1 MSGDITD
8 VALKQVIGEC
18 VQEESGLYMI
28 SIRQKEELEES
39 VFNAIRRLDV
49 LQELLEDDTI
59 TEIMING
66 KDDIFLERN
75 GHITKWDKSFENEE
89 RLEDIAQKIA
99 SLSNKIVNISSPI
112 ADTRLEDGS
121 RVSIVLPP
129 VALNGPIIT
138 IRKFYKD
145 ALTMEKLIETGSLT
159 QEAADFLKMAVKSK
173 YNIFISGGTG
183 SGKTTFLNALSEFID
198 NDERV
203 ITIEDAA
210 ELQINHVKNLVR
222 LEARDANIE
231 GKNEVTIRDLIR
243 ASLRMR
249 PDRIIVGEVRGKE
262 TLDMVQAMSTG
273 HDGSLSTGHGN
284 SPKDMMTRL
293 ETMIL
298 MGIDMPVAAIRQQL
312 TSAID
317 IIIHLGRLRDKT
329 RRVLQIA
336 EVVGVSRGE
345 VKFNK
350 LFEFAE
356 NAESNGLVLG
366 ELKATGNKLVNTQII
381 LWLAKGILIIVAA
394 SWLFYGNI
402 YFSILMSPWL
412 YLYIRENSKNNK
424 RKERQQLALQFKDAM
439 TAVSFALNAGYSV
452 ENSFKEALEEL
463 KMLYGRNAVIVK
475 SFSEIA
481 TRIHNNEN
489 IENVLKDFA
498 RKSDVEE
505 IQYFS
510 EIFGYAKRSGGD
522 MITIIKDTTSLIR
535 EKIEL
540 DSEIKTIISGKKQE
554 QGIMSIM
561 PFAMVGYLR
570 FTSYD
575 FIAML
580 YGNIAGRIFMSVCLI
595 VVIVADYIAKR
606 IVNIEI

>member
-129 VALNGPIIT
+129 VALNGPVIT

-231 GKNEVTIRDLIR
+231 GKNEVTIRNLIR

-262 TLDMVQAMSTG
+262 TLDMVQALSTG

-366 ELKATGNKLVNTQII
+366 ELKATGNKLVNTQ
-381 LWLAKGILIIVAA
+381 KMH
-394 SWLFYGNI
+394 F
-402 YFSILMSPWL
+402 
-412 YLYIRENSKNNK
+412 
-424 RKERQQLALQFKDAM
+424 
-439 TAVSFALNAGYSV
+439 AGY
-452 ENSFKEALEEL
+452 
-463 KMLYGRNAVIVK
+463 G
-475 SFSEIA
+475 
-481 TRIHNNEN
+481 
-489 IENVLKDFA
+489 
-498 RKSDVEE
+498 
-505 IQYFS
+505 
-510 EIFGYAKRSGGD
+510 
-522 MITIIKDTTSLIR
+522 
-535 EKIEL
+535 
-540 DSEIKTIISGKKQE
+540 QE
-554 QGIMSIM
+554 DNTM
-561 PFAMVGYLR
+561 
-570 FTSYD
+570 
-575 FIAML
+575 
-580 YGNIAGRIFMSVCLI
+580 AG
-595 VVIVADYIAKR
+595 
-606 IVNIEI
+606 

>member
-129 VALNGPIIT
+129 VALNGPVIT

-231 GKNEVTIRDLIR
+231 GKNEVTIRNLIR

-293 ETMIL
+293 ETMKL

-356 NAESNGLVLG
+356 NAESNGRVLG
-366 ELKATGNKLVNTQII
+366 ELKATGNKLVNTQ
-381 LWLAKGILIIVAA
+381 KM
-394 SWLFYGNI
+394 
-402 YFSILMSPWL
+402 YF
-412 YLYIRENSKNNK
+412 
-424 RKERQQLALQFKDAM
+424 
-439 TAVSFALNAGYSV
+439 AGY
-452 ENSFKEALEEL
+452 
-463 KMLYGRNAVIVK
+463 G
-475 SFSEIA
+475 
-481 TRIHNNEN
+481 
-489 IENVLKDFA
+489 
-498 RKSDVEE
+498 
-505 IQYFS
+505 
-510 EIFGYAKRSGGD
+510 
-522 MITIIKDTTSLIR
+522 
-535 EKIEL
+535 
-540 DSEIKTIISGKKQE
+540 QE
-554 QGIMSIM
+554 DNTM
-561 PFAMVGYLR
+561 
-570 FTSYD
+570 
-575 FIAML
+575 
-580 YGNIAGRIFMSVCLI
+580 AG
-595 VVIVADYIAKR
+595 
-606 IVNIEI
+606 

>member
-129 VALNGPIIT
+129 VALNGPVIT

-145 ALTMEKLIETGSLT
+145 ALTMEKLIEIGSLT

-231 GKNEVTIRDLIR
+231 GKNEVSIRNLIR

-249 PDRIIVGEVRGKE
+249 PDRIIVGEVRGKK
-262 TLDMVQAMSTG
+262 LLIWFRQC
-273 HDGSLSTGHGN
+273 LQ
-284 SPKDMMTRL
+284 DMMEVYL
-293 ETMIL
+293 Q
-298 MGIDMPVAAIRQQL
+298 DM
-312 TSAID
+312 
-317 IIIHLGRLRDKT
+317 
-329 RRVLQIA
+329 
-336 EVVGVSRGE
+336 
-345 VKFNK
+345 
-350 LFEFAE
+350 
-356 NAESNGLVLG
+356 
-366 ELKATGNKLVNTQII
+366 AT
-381 LWLAKGILIIVAA
+381 A
-394 SWLFYGNI
+394 
-402 YFSILMSPWL
+402 P
-412 YLYIRENSKNNK
+412 
-424 RKERQQLALQFKDAM
+424 
-439 TAVSFALNAGYSV
+439 
-452 ENSFKEALEEL
+452 
-463 KMLYGRNAVIVK
+463 
-475 SFSEIA
+475 
-481 TRIHNNEN
+481 
-489 IENVLKDFA
+489 
-498 RKSDVEE
+498 
-505 IQYFS
+505 
-510 EIFGYAKRSGGD
+510 
-522 MITIIKDTTSLIR
+522 
-535 EKIEL
+535 KI
-540 DSEIKTIISGKKQE
+540 
-554 QGIMSIM
+554 
-561 PFAMVGYLR
+561 
-570 FTSYD
+570 
-575 FIAML
+575 
-580 YGNIAGRIFMSVCLI
+580 
-595 VVIVADYIAKR
+595 
-606 IVNIEI
+606 

>member
-129 VALNGPIIT
+129 VALNGPVIT

-183 SGKTTFLNALSEFID
+183 SGKTTFLNALSEYID

-231 GKNEVTIRDLIR
+231 GKNEVTIRNLIR

-356 NAESNGLVLG
+356 NAESNGRVLG
-366 ELKATGNKLVNTQII
+366 ELKATGNKLVNTQ
-381 LWLAKGILIIVAA
+381 KM
-394 SWLFYGNI
+394 
-402 YFSILMSPWL
+402 YF
-412 YLYIRENSKNNK
+412 
-424 RKERQQLALQFKDAM
+424 
-439 TAVSFALNAGYSV
+439 AGY
-452 ENSFKEALEEL
+452 
-463 KMLYGRNAVIVK
+463 G
-475 SFSEIA
+475 
-481 TRIHNNEN
+481 
-489 IENVLKDFA
+489 
-498 RKSDVEE
+498 
-505 IQYFS
+505 
-510 EIFGYAKRSGGD
+510 
-522 MITIIKDTTSLIR
+522 
-535 EKIEL
+535 
-540 DSEIKTIISGKKQE
+540 QE
-554 QGIMSIM
+554 DNTM
-561 PFAMVGYLR
+561 
-570 FTSYD
+570 
-575 FIAML
+575 
-580 YGNIAGRIFMSVCLI
+580 AG
-595 VVIVADYIAKR
+595 
-606 IVNIEI
+606 

>member
-159 QEAADFLKMAVKSK
+159 QEAADFLNMAVKSK

-284 SPKDMMTRL
+284 SPKDMLTRL

-356 NAESNGLVLG
+356 NAESNGRVLG
-366 ELKATGNKLVNTQII
+366 ELKATGNKLVNTQ
-381 LWLAKGILIIVAA
+381 KM
-394 SWLFYGNI
+394 
-402 YFSILMSPWL
+402 YF
-412 YLYIRENSKNNK
+412 
-424 RKERQQLALQFKDAM
+424 
-439 TAVSFALNAGYSV
+439 AGY
-452 ENSFKEALEEL
+452 
-463 KMLYGRNAVIVK
+463 G
-475 SFSEIA
+475 
-481 TRIHNNEN
+481 
-489 IENVLKDFA
+489 
-498 RKSDVEE
+498 
-505 IQYFS
+505 
-510 EIFGYAKRSGGD
+510 
-522 MITIIKDTTSLIR
+522 
-535 EKIEL
+535 
-540 DSEIKTIISGKKQE
+540 QE
-554 QGIMSIM
+554 DNTM
-561 PFAMVGYLR
+561 
-570 FTSYD
+570 
-575 FIAML
+575 
-580 YGNIAGRIFMSVCLI
+580 AG
-595 VVIVADYIAKR
+595 
-606 IVNIEI
+606 

>member
-1 MSGDITD
+1 MLGDITD

-129 VALNGPIIT
+129 VALNGPVIT

-231 GKNEVTIRDLIR
+231 GKNEVTIRNLIR

-366 ELKATGNKLVNTQII
+366 ELKATGNKLVNTQ
-381 LWLAKGILIIVAA
+381 KM
-394 SWLFYGNI
+394 
-402 YFSILMSPWL
+402 YF
-412 YLYIRENSKNNK
+412 
-424 RKERQQLALQFKDAM
+424 
-439 TAVSFALNAGYSV
+439 AGY
-452 ENSFKEALEEL
+452 
-463 KMLYGRNAVIVK
+463 G
-475 SFSEIA
+475 
-481 TRIHNNEN
+481 
-489 IENVLKDFA
+489 
-498 RKSDVEE
+498 
-505 IQYFS
+505 
-510 EIFGYAKRSGGD
+510 
-522 MITIIKDTTSLIR
+522 
-535 EKIEL
+535 
-540 DSEIKTIISGKKQE
+540 QE
-554 QGIMSIM
+554 DNTM
-561 PFAMVGYLR
+561 
-570 FTSYD
+570 
-575 FIAML
+575 
-580 YGNIAGRIFMSVCLI
+580 AG
-595 VVIVADYIAKR
+595 
-606 IVNIEI
+606 

>member
-129 VALNGPIIT
+129 VALNGPVIT

-145 ALTMEKLIETGSLT
+145 ALTMEKLIETGLLT

-249 PDRIIVGEVRGKE
+249 PDRIIVC
-262 TLDMVQAMSTG
+262 
-273 HDGSLSTGHGN
+273 
-284 SPKDMMTRL
+284 
-293 ETMIL
+293 
-298 MGIDMPVAAIRQQL
+298 
-312 TSAID
+312 TS
-317 IIIHLGRLRDKT
+317 
-329 RRVLQIA
+329 
-336 EVVGVSRGE
+336 S
-345 VKFNK
+345 
-350 LFEFAE
+350 
-356 NAESNGLVLG
+356 NA
-366 ELKATGNKLVNTQII
+366 K
-381 LWLAKGILIIVAA
+381 
-394 SWLFYGNI
+394 
-402 YFSILMSPWL
+402 
-412 YLYIRENSKNNK
+412 
-424 RKERQQLALQFKDAM
+424 
-439 TAVSFALNAGYSV
+439 
-452 ENSFKEALEEL
+452 
-463 KMLYGRNAVIVK
+463 K
-475 SFSEIA
+475 SMFLLHFFFPA
-481 TRIHNNEN
+481 C
-489 IENVLKDFA
+489 L
-498 RKSDVEE
+498 
-505 IQYFS
+505 
-510 EIFGYAKRSGGD
+510 
-522 MITIIKDTTSLIR
+522 
-535 EKIEL
+535 
-540 DSEIKTIISGKKQE
+540 
-554 QGIMSIM
+554 
-561 PFAMVGYLR
+561 
-570 FTSYD
+570 
-575 FIAML
+575 
-580 YGNIAGRIFMSVCLI
+580 VCL
-595 VVIVADYIAKR
+595 V
-606 IVNIEI
+606 

>member
-129 VALNGPIIT
+129 VALNGPVIT
-138 IRKFYKD
+138 IRKFYKV

-231 GKNEVTIRDLIR
+231 GKNEVTIRNLIR

-356 NAESNGLVLG
+356 NAESNGRVLG
-366 ELKATGNKLVNTQII
+366 ELKATGNKLVNTQ
-381 LWLAKGILIIVAA
+381 KM
-394 SWLFYGNI
+394 
-402 YFSILMSPWL
+402 YF
-412 YLYIRENSKNNK
+412 
-424 RKERQQLALQFKDAM
+424 
-439 TAVSFALNAGYSV
+439 AGY
-452 ENSFKEALEEL
+452 
-463 KMLYGRNAVIVK
+463 G
-475 SFSEIA
+475 
-481 TRIHNNEN
+481 
-489 IENVLKDFA
+489 
-498 RKSDVEE
+498 
-505 IQYFS
+505 
-510 EIFGYAKRSGGD
+510 
-522 MITIIKDTTSLIR
+522 
-535 EKIEL
+535 
-540 DSEIKTIISGKKQE
+540 QE
-554 QGIMSIM
+554 DNTM
-561 PFAMVGYLR
+561 
-570 FTSYD
+570 
-575 FIAML
+575 
-580 YGNIAGRIFMSVCLI
+580 AG
-595 VVIVADYIAKR
+595 
-606 IVNIEI
+606 

>member
-49 LQELLEDDTI
+49 LQKLLEDDTI

-112 ADTRLEDGS
+112 VDTRLEDGS

-129 VALNGPIIT
+129 VALNGPVIT

-336 EVVGVSRGE
+336 EVVGVTRGE

-356 NAESNGLVLG
+356 NAESNGRVLG
-366 ELKATGNKLVNTQII
+366 ELKATGNKLVNTQ
-381 LWLAKGILIIVAA
+381 KM
-394 SWLFYGNI
+394 
-402 YFSILMSPWL
+402 YF
-412 YLYIRENSKNNK
+412 
-424 RKERQQLALQFKDAM
+424 
-439 TAVSFALNAGYSV
+439 AGY
-452 ENSFKEALEEL
+452 
-463 KMLYGRNAVIVK
+463 G
-475 SFSEIA
+475 
-481 TRIHNNEN
+481 
-489 IENVLKDFA
+489 
-498 RKSDVEE
+498 
-505 IQYFS
+505 
-510 EIFGYAKRSGGD
+510 
-522 MITIIKDTTSLIR
+522 
-535 EKIEL
+535 
-540 DSEIKTIISGKKQE
+540 QE
-554 QGIMSIM
+554 DNTM
-561 PFAMVGYLR
+561 
-570 FTSYD
+570 
-575 FIAML
+575 
-580 YGNIAGRIFMSVCLI
+580 AG
-595 VVIVADYIAKR
+595 
-606 IVNIEI
+606 

>member
-129 VALNGPIIT
+129 VALNGPVIT

-159 QEAADFLKMAVKSK
+159 QEAADFLKVAVKSK

-231 GKNEVTIRDLIR
+231 GKNEVTIRNLIR

-366 ELKATGNKLVNTQII
+366 ELKATCNKLVNTQ
-381 LWLAKGILIIVAA
+381 KM
-394 SWLFYGNI
+394 
-402 YFSILMSPWL
+402 YF
-412 YLYIRENSKNNK
+412 
-424 RKERQQLALQFKDAM
+424 
-439 TAVSFALNAGYSV
+439 AGY
-452 ENSFKEALEEL
+452 
-463 KMLYGRNAVIVK
+463 G
-475 SFSEIA
+475 
-481 TRIHNNEN
+481 
-489 IENVLKDFA
+489 
-498 RKSDVEE
+498 
-505 IQYFS
+505 
-510 EIFGYAKRSGGD
+510 
-522 MITIIKDTTSLIR
+522 
-535 EKIEL
+535 
-540 DSEIKTIISGKKQE
+540 QE
-554 QGIMSIM
+554 DNTM
-561 PFAMVGYLR
+561 
-570 FTSYD
+570 
-575 FIAML
+575 
-580 YGNIAGRIFMSVCLI
+580 AG
-595 VVIVADYIAKR
+595 
-606 IVNIEI
+606 

>member
-129 VALNGPIIT
+129 VALNGPVIT

-298 MGIDMPVAAIRQQL
+298 MGIDMPVTAIRQQL

-356 NAESNGLVLG
+356 NAESNGRVLG
-366 ELKATGNKLVNTQII
+366 ELKATGNKLVNTQ
-381 LWLAKGILIIVAA
+381 KM
-394 SWLFYGNI
+394 
-402 YFSILMSPWL
+402 YF
-412 YLYIRENSKNNK
+412 
-424 RKERQQLALQFKDAM
+424 
-439 TAVSFALNAGYSV
+439 AGY
-452 ENSFKEALEEL
+452 
-463 KMLYGRNAVIVK
+463 G
-475 SFSEIA
+475 
-481 TRIHNNEN
+481 
-489 IENVLKDFA
+489 
-498 RKSDVEE
+498 
-505 IQYFS
+505 
-510 EIFGYAKRSGGD
+510 
-522 MITIIKDTTSLIR
+522 
-535 EKIEL
+535 
-540 DSEIKTIISGKKQE
+540 QE
-554 QGIMSIM
+554 DNTM
-561 PFAMVGYLR
+561 
-570 FTSYD
+570 
-575 FIAML
+575 
-580 YGNIAGRIFMSVCLI
+580 AG
-595 VVIVADYIAKR
+595 
-606 IVNIEI
+606 

>member
-112 ADTRLEDGS
+112 ADTRLEDGF

-284 SPKDMMTRL
+284 GPKDMMTRL

-366 ELKATGNKLVNTQII
+366 ELKATGNKLVNTQ
-381 LWLAKGILIIVAA
+381 KMH
-394 SWLFYGNI
+394 F
-402 YFSILMSPWL
+402 
-412 YLYIRENSKNNK
+412 
-424 RKERQQLALQFKDAM
+424 
-439 TAVSFALNAGYSV
+439 AGY
-452 ENSFKEALEEL
+452 
-463 KMLYGRNAVIVK
+463 G
-475 SFSEIA
+475 
-481 TRIHNNEN
+481 
-489 IENVLKDFA
+489 
-498 RKSDVEE
+498 
-505 IQYFS
+505 
-510 EIFGYAKRSGGD
+510 
-522 MITIIKDTTSLIR
+522 
-535 EKIEL
+535 
-540 DSEIKTIISGKKQE
+540 QE
-554 QGIMSIM
+554 DNTM
-561 PFAMVGYLR
+561 
-570 FTSYD
+570 
-575 FIAML
+575 
-580 YGNIAGRIFMSVCLI
+580 AG
-595 VVIVADYIAKR
+595 
-606 IVNIEI
+606 

>member
-121 RVSIVLPP
+121 RVSIVMPP
-129 VALNGPIIT
+129 VALNGPVIT

-231 GKNEVTIRDLIR
+231 GKNEVTIRNLIR

-356 NAESNGLVLG
+356 NAESNGRVLG
-366 ELKATGNKLVNTQII
+366 ELKATGNKLVNTQ
-381 LWLAKGILIIVAA
+381 KM
-394 SWLFYGNI
+394 
-402 YFSILMSPWL
+402 YF
-412 YLYIRENSKNNK
+412 
-424 RKERQQLALQFKDAM
+424 
-439 TAVSFALNAGYSV
+439 AGY
-452 ENSFKEALEEL
+452 
-463 KMLYGRNAVIVK
+463 G
-475 SFSEIA
+475 
-481 TRIHNNEN
+481 
-489 IENVLKDFA
+489 
-498 RKSDVEE
+498 
-505 IQYFS
+505 
-510 EIFGYAKRSGGD
+510 
-522 MITIIKDTTSLIR
+522 
-535 EKIEL
+535 
-540 DSEIKTIISGKKQE
+540 QE
-554 QGIMSIM
+554 DNTM
-561 PFAMVGYLR
+561 
-570 FTSYD
+570 
-575 FIAML
+575 
-580 YGNIAGRIFMSVCLI
+580 AG
-595 VVIVADYIAKR
+595 
-606 IVNIEI
+606 

>member
-112 ADTRLEDGS
+112 ADSS

-356 NAESNGLVLG
+356 NAESNGRVLG
-366 ELKATGNKLVNTQII
+366 ELKATGNKLVNTQ
-381 LWLAKGILIIVAA
+381 KM
-394 SWLFYGNI
+394 
-402 YFSILMSPWL
+402 YF
-412 YLYIRENSKNNK
+412 
-424 RKERQQLALQFKDAM
+424 
-439 TAVSFALNAGYSV
+439 AGY
-452 ENSFKEALEEL
+452 
-463 KMLYGRNAVIVK
+463 G
-475 SFSEIA
+475 
-481 TRIHNNEN
+481 
-489 IENVLKDFA
+489 
-498 RKSDVEE
+498 
-505 IQYFS
+505 
-510 EIFGYAKRSGGD
+510 
-522 MITIIKDTTSLIR
+522 
-535 EKIEL
+535 
-540 DSEIKTIISGKKQE
+540 QE
-554 QGIMSIM
+554 DNTM
-561 PFAMVGYLR
+561 
-570 FTSYD
+570 
-575 FIAML
+575 
-580 YGNIAGRIFMSVCLI
+580 AG
-595 VVIVADYIAKR
+595 
-606 IVNIEI
+606 

>member
-129 VALNGPIIT
+129 VALNGPVIT

-183 SGKTTFLNALSEFID
+183 SGKTTFLNALSEYID

-356 NAESNGLVLG
+356 NAESNGRVLG
-366 ELKATGNKLVNTQII
+366 ELKATGNKLVNTQ
-381 LWLAKGILIIVAA
+381 KM
-394 SWLFYGNI
+394 
-402 YFSILMSPWL
+402 YF
-412 YLYIRENSKNNK
+412 
-424 RKERQQLALQFKDAM
+424 
-439 TAVSFALNAGYSV
+439 AGY
-452 ENSFKEALEEL
+452 
-463 KMLYGRNAVIVK
+463 G
-475 SFSEIA
+475 
-481 TRIHNNEN
+481 
-489 IENVLKDFA
+489 
-498 RKSDVEE
+498 
-505 IQYFS
+505 
-510 EIFGYAKRSGGD
+510 
-522 MITIIKDTTSLIR
+522 
-535 EKIEL
+535 
-540 DSEIKTIISGKKQE
+540 QE
-554 QGIMSIM
+554 DNTM
-561 PFAMVGYLR
+561 
-570 FTSYD
+570 
-575 FIAML
+575 
-580 YGNIAGRIFMSVCLI
+580 AG
-595 VVIVADYIAKR
+595 
-606 IVNIEI
+606 

>member
-129 VALNGPIIT
+129 VALNGPVIT

-198 NDERV
+198 NDETV

-284 SPKDMMTRL
+284 GPKDMMTRL

-366 ELKATGNKLVNTQII
+366 ELKATGNKLVNTQ
-381 LWLAKGILIIVAA
+381 KMH
-394 SWLFYGNI
+394 F
-402 YFSILMSPWL
+402 
-412 YLYIRENSKNNK
+412 
-424 RKERQQLALQFKDAM
+424 
-439 TAVSFALNAGYSV
+439 AGY
-452 ENSFKEALEEL
+452 
-463 KMLYGRNAVIVK
+463 G
-475 SFSEIA
+475 
-481 TRIHNNEN
+481 
-489 IENVLKDFA
+489 
-498 RKSDVEE
+498 
-505 IQYFS
+505 
-510 EIFGYAKRSGGD
+510 
-522 MITIIKDTTSLIR
+522 
-535 EKIEL
+535 
-540 DSEIKTIISGKKQE
+540 QE
-554 QGIMSIM
+554 DNTM
-561 PFAMVGYLR
+561 
-570 FTSYD
+570 
-575 FIAML
+575 
-580 YGNIAGRIFMSVCLI
+580 AG
-595 VVIVADYIAKR
+595 
-606 IVNIEI
+606 

>member
-99 SLSNKIVNISSPI
+99 ALSNKIVNISSPI

-298 MGIDMPVAAIRQQL
+298 MGIDMPVAAIRHQL

-356 NAESNGLVLG
+356 NAESNGRVLG
-366 ELKATGNKLVNTQII
+366 ELKATGNKLVNTQ
-381 LWLAKGILIIVAA
+381 KM
-394 SWLFYGNI
+394 
-402 YFSILMSPWL
+402 YF
-412 YLYIRENSKNNK
+412 
-424 RKERQQLALQFKDAM
+424 
-439 TAVSFALNAGYSV
+439 AGY
-452 ENSFKEALEEL
+452 
-463 KMLYGRNAVIVK
+463 G
-475 SFSEIA
+475 
-481 TRIHNNEN
+481 
-489 IENVLKDFA
+489 
-498 RKSDVEE
+498 
-505 IQYFS
+505 
-510 EIFGYAKRSGGD
+510 
-522 MITIIKDTTSLIR
+522 
-535 EKIEL
+535 
-540 DSEIKTIISGKKQE
+540 QE
-554 QGIMSIM
+554 DNTM
-561 PFAMVGYLR
+561 
-570 FTSYD
+570 
-575 FIAML
+575 
-580 YGNIAGRIFMSVCLI
+580 AG
-595 VVIVADYIAKR
+595 
-606 IVNIEI
+606 

>member
-28 SIRQKEELEES
+28 SIRQKEELGES

-366 ELKATGNKLVNTQII
+366 ELKATGNKLVNTQ
-381 LWLAKGILIIVAA
+381 KM
-394 SWLFYGNI
+394 
-402 YFSILMSPWL
+402 YF
-412 YLYIRENSKNNK
+412 
-424 RKERQQLALQFKDAM
+424 
-439 TAVSFALNAGYSV
+439 AGY
-452 ENSFKEALEEL
+452 
-463 KMLYGRNAVIVK
+463 G
-475 SFSEIA
+475 
-481 TRIHNNEN
+481 
-489 IENVLKDFA
+489 
-498 RKSDVEE
+498 
-505 IQYFS
+505 
-510 EIFGYAKRSGGD
+510 
-522 MITIIKDTTSLIR
+522 
-535 EKIEL
+535 
-540 DSEIKTIISGKKQE
+540 QE
-554 QGIMSIM
+554 DNTM
-561 PFAMVGYLR
+561 
-570 FTSYD
+570 
-575 FIAML
+575 
-580 YGNIAGRIFMSVCLI
+580 AG
-595 VVIVADYIAKR
+595 
-606 IVNIEI
+606 

>member
-129 VALNGPIIT
+129 VALNGPVIT

-366 ELKATGNKLVNTQII
+366 ELKATGNKLVNTQ
-381 LWLAKGILIIVAA
+381 KM
-394 SWLFYGNI
+394 
-402 YFSILMSPWL
+402 YF
-412 YLYIRENSKNNK
+412 
-424 RKERQQLALQFKDAM
+424 
-439 TAVSFALNAGYSV
+439 AGY
-452 ENSFKEALEEL
+452 
-463 KMLYGRNAVIVK
+463 GREDN
-475 SFSEIA
+475 
-481 TRIHNNEN
+481 T
-489 IENVLKDFA
+489 
-498 RKSDVEE
+498 
-505 IQYFS
+505 
-510 EIFGYAKRSGGD
+510 
-522 MITIIKDTTSLIR
+522 M
-535 EKIEL
+535 
-540 DSEIKTIISGKKQE
+540 
-554 QGIMSIM
+554 
-561 PFAMVGYLR
+561 
-570 FTSYD
+570 
-575 FIAML
+575 
-580 YGNIAGRIFMSVCLI
+580 AG
-595 VVIVADYIAKR
+595 
-606 IVNIEI
+606 

>member
-129 VALNGPIIT
+129 VALNGPVIT

-231 GKNEVTIRDLIR
+231 GKNEVTIRNLIR

-298 MGIDMPVAAIRQQL
+298 MGIYMPVAAIRQQL

-356 NAESNGLVLG
+356 NAESNGRVLG
-366 ELKATGNKLVNTQII
+366 ELKATGNKLVNTQ
-381 LWLAKGILIIVAA
+381 KM
-394 SWLFYGNI
+394 
-402 YFSILMSPWL
+402 YF
-412 YLYIRENSKNNK
+412 
-424 RKERQQLALQFKDAM
+424 
-439 TAVSFALNAGYSV
+439 AGY
-452 ENSFKEALEEL
+452 
-463 KMLYGRNAVIVK
+463 G
-475 SFSEIA
+475 
-481 TRIHNNEN
+481 
-489 IENVLKDFA
+489 
-498 RKSDVEE
+498 
-505 IQYFS
+505 
-510 EIFGYAKRSGGD
+510 
-522 MITIIKDTTSLIR
+522 
-535 EKIEL
+535 
-540 DSEIKTIISGKKQE
+540 QE
-554 QGIMSIM
+554 DNTM
-561 PFAMVGYLR
+561 
-570 FTSYD
+570 
-575 FIAML
+575 
-580 YGNIAGRIFMSVCLI
+580 AG
-595 VVIVADYIAKR
+595 
-606 IVNIEI
+606 

>member
-145 ALTMEKLIETGSLT
+145 ALTMEKLIETDSLT

-366 ELKATGNKLVNTQII
+366 ELKATGNKLVNTQ
-381 LWLAKGILIIVAA
+381 KM
-394 SWLFYGNI
+394 
-402 YFSILMSPWL
+402 YF
-412 YLYIRENSKNNK
+412 
-424 RKERQQLALQFKDAM
+424 
-439 TAVSFALNAGYSV
+439 AGY
-452 ENSFKEALEEL
+452 
-463 KMLYGRNAVIVK
+463 G
-475 SFSEIA
+475 
-481 TRIHNNEN
+481 
-489 IENVLKDFA
+489 
-498 RKSDVEE
+498 
-505 IQYFS
+505 
-510 EIFGYAKRSGGD
+510 
-522 MITIIKDTTSLIR
+522 
-535 EKIEL
+535 
-540 DSEIKTIISGKKQE
+540 QE
-554 QGIMSIM
+554 DNTM
-561 PFAMVGYLR
+561 
-570 FTSYD
+570 
-575 FIAML
+575 
-580 YGNIAGRIFMSVCLI
+580 AG
-595 VVIVADYIAKR
+595 
-606 IVNIEI
+606 

>member
-129 VALNGPIIT
+129 VALNGPVIT

-145 ALTMEKLIETGSLT
+145 ALTMEKLIESGSLT

-231 GKNEVTIRDLIR
+231 GKNEVTIRNLIR

-356 NAESNGLVLG
+356 NAESNGRVLG
-366 ELKATGNKLVNTQII
+366 ELKATGNKLVNTQ
-381 LWLAKGILIIVAA
+381 KM
-394 SWLFYGNI
+394 
-402 YFSILMSPWL
+402 YF
-412 YLYIRENSKNNK
+412 
-424 RKERQQLALQFKDAM
+424 
-439 TAVSFALNAGYSV
+439 AGY
-452 ENSFKEALEEL
+452 
-463 KMLYGRNAVIVK
+463 G
-475 SFSEIA
+475 
-481 TRIHNNEN
+481 
-489 IENVLKDFA
+489 
-498 RKSDVEE
+498 
-505 IQYFS
+505 
-510 EIFGYAKRSGGD
+510 
-522 MITIIKDTTSLIR
+522 
-535 EKIEL
+535 
-540 DSEIKTIISGKKQE
+540 QE
-554 QGIMSIM
+554 DNTM
-561 PFAMVGYLR
+561 
-570 FTSYD
+570 
-575 FIAML
+575 
-580 YGNIAGRIFMSVCLI
+580 AG
-595 VVIVADYIAKR
+595 
-606 IVNIEI
+606 

>member
-28 SIRQKEELEES
+28 SIRQKEELEEF

-129 VALNGPIIT
+129 VALNGPVIT

-231 GKNEVTIRDLIR
+231 GKNEVTIRNLIR

-356 NAESNGLVLG
+356 NAESNGRVLG
-366 ELKATGNKLVNTQII
+366 ELKATGNKLVNTQ
-381 LWLAKGILIIVAA
+381 KM
-394 SWLFYGNI
+394 
-402 YFSILMSPWL
+402 YF
-412 YLYIRENSKNNK
+412 
-424 RKERQQLALQFKDAM
+424 
-439 TAVSFALNAGYSV
+439 AGY
-452 ENSFKEALEEL
+452 
-463 KMLYGRNAVIVK
+463 G
-475 SFSEIA
+475 
-481 TRIHNNEN
+481 
-489 IENVLKDFA
+489 
-498 RKSDVEE
+498 
-505 IQYFS
+505 
-510 EIFGYAKRSGGD
+510 
-522 MITIIKDTTSLIR
+522 
-535 EKIEL
+535 
-540 DSEIKTIISGKKQE
+540 QE
-554 QGIMSIM
+554 DNTM
-561 PFAMVGYLR
+561 
-570 FTSYD
+570 
-575 FIAML
+575 
-580 YGNIAGRIFMSVCLI
+580 AG
-595 VVIVADYIAKR
+595 
-606 IVNIEI
+606 

>member
-273 HDGSLSTGHGN
+273 HGN

-356 NAESNGLVLG
+356 NAESNGRVLG
-366 ELKATGNKLVNTQII
+366 ELKATGNKLVNTQ
-381 LWLAKGILIIVAA
+381 KM
-394 SWLFYGNI
+394 
-402 YFSILMSPWL
+402 YF
-412 YLYIRENSKNNK
+412 
-424 RKERQQLALQFKDAM
+424 
-439 TAVSFALNAGYSV
+439 AGY
-452 ENSFKEALEEL
+452 
-463 KMLYGRNAVIVK
+463 G
-475 SFSEIA
+475 
-481 TRIHNNEN
+481 
-489 IENVLKDFA
+489 
-498 RKSDVEE
+498 
-505 IQYFS
+505 
-510 EIFGYAKRSGGD
+510 
-522 MITIIKDTTSLIR
+522 
-535 EKIEL
+535 
-540 DSEIKTIISGKKQE
+540 QE
-554 QGIMSIM
+554 DNTM
-561 PFAMVGYLR
+561 
-570 FTSYD
+570 
-575 FIAML
+575 
-580 YGNIAGRIFMSVCLI
+580 AG
-595 VVIVADYIAKR
+595 
-606 IVNIEI
+606 

>member
-129 VALNGPIIT
+129 VALNGAVIT

-231 GKNEVTIRDLIR
+231 GKNEVTIRNLIR

-356 NAESNGLVLG
+356 NAESNGRVLG
-366 ELKATGNKLVNTQII
+366 ELKATGNKLVNTQ
-381 LWLAKGILIIVAA
+381 KM
-394 SWLFYGNI
+394 
-402 YFSILMSPWL
+402 YF
-412 YLYIRENSKNNK
+412 
-424 RKERQQLALQFKDAM
+424 
-439 TAVSFALNAGYSV
+439 AGY
-452 ENSFKEALEEL
+452 
-463 KMLYGRNAVIVK
+463 G
-475 SFSEIA
+475 
-481 TRIHNNEN
+481 
-489 IENVLKDFA
+489 
-498 RKSDVEE
+498 
-505 IQYFS
+505 
-510 EIFGYAKRSGGD
+510 
-522 MITIIKDTTSLIR
+522 
-535 EKIEL
+535 
-540 DSEIKTIISGKKQE
+540 QE
-554 QGIMSIM
+554 DNTM
-561 PFAMVGYLR
+561 
-570 FTSYD
+570 
-575 FIAML
+575 
-580 YGNIAGRIFMSVCLI
+580 AG
-595 VVIVADYIAKR
+595 
-606 IVNIEI
+606 

>member
-129 VALNGPIIT
+129 VALNGPVIT

-231 GKNEVTIRDLIR
+231 GKNEVTIRNLIR

-262 TLDMVQAMSTG
+262 TIDMVQAMSTG

-356 NAESNGLVLG
+356 NAESNGRVLG
-366 ELKATGNKLVNTQII
+366 ELKATGNKLVNTQ
-381 LWLAKGILIIVAA
+381 KM
-394 SWLFYGNI
+394 
-402 YFSILMSPWL
+402 YF
-412 YLYIRENSKNNK
+412 
-424 RKERQQLALQFKDAM
+424 
-439 TAVSFALNAGYSV
+439 AGY
-452 ENSFKEALEEL
+452 
-463 KMLYGRNAVIVK
+463 G
-475 SFSEIA
+475 
-481 TRIHNNEN
+481 
-489 IENVLKDFA
+489 
-498 RKSDVEE
+498 
-505 IQYFS
+505 
-510 EIFGYAKRSGGD
+510 
-522 MITIIKDTTSLIR
+522 
-535 EKIEL
+535 
-540 DSEIKTIISGKKQE
+540 QE
-554 QGIMSIM
+554 DNTM
-561 PFAMVGYLR
+561 
-570 FTSYD
+570 
-575 FIAML
+575 
-580 YGNIAGRIFMSVCLI
+580 AG
-595 VVIVADYIAKR
+595 
-606 IVNIEI
+606 

>member
-129 VALNGPIIT
+129 VALNGPVIT

-173 YNIFISGGTG
+173 NNIFISGGTG

-231 GKNEVTIRDLIR
+231 GKNEVTIRNLIR

-366 ELKATGNKLVNTQII
+366 ELKATGNKLVNTQ
-381 LWLAKGILIIVAA
+381 KM
-394 SWLFYGNI
+394 
-402 YFSILMSPWL
+402 YF
-412 YLYIRENSKNNK
+412 
-424 RKERQQLALQFKDAM
+424 
-439 TAVSFALNAGYSV
+439 AGY
-452 ENSFKEALEEL
+452 
-463 KMLYGRNAVIVK
+463 G
-475 SFSEIA
+475 
-481 TRIHNNEN
+481 
-489 IENVLKDFA
+489 
-498 RKSDVEE
+498 
-505 IQYFS
+505 
-510 EIFGYAKRSGGD
+510 
-522 MITIIKDTTSLIR
+522 
-535 EKIEL
+535 
-540 DSEIKTIISGKKQE
+540 QE
-554 QGIMSIM
+554 DNTM
-561 PFAMVGYLR
+561 
-570 FTSYD
+570 
-575 FIAML
+575 
-580 YGNIAGRIFMSVCLI
+580 AG
-595 VVIVADYIAKR
+595 
-606 IVNIEI
+606 

>member
-75 GHITKWDKSFENEE
+75 GHITKWNKSFENEE

-129 VALNGPIIT
+129 VALNGPVIT

-366 ELKATGNKLVNTQII
+366 ELKATGNKLVNTQ
-381 LWLAKGILIIVAA
+381 KM
-394 SWLFYGNI
+394 
-402 YFSILMSPWL
+402 YF
-412 YLYIRENSKNNK
+412 
-424 RKERQQLALQFKDAM
+424 
-439 TAVSFALNAGYSV
+439 AGY
-452 ENSFKEALEEL
+452 
-463 KMLYGRNAVIVK
+463 G
-475 SFSEIA
+475 
-481 TRIHNNEN
+481 
-489 IENVLKDFA
+489 
-498 RKSDVEE
+498 
-505 IQYFS
+505 
-510 EIFGYAKRSGGD
+510 
-522 MITIIKDTTSLIR
+522 
-535 EKIEL
+535 
-540 DSEIKTIISGKKQE
+540 QE
-554 QGIMSIM
+554 DNTM
-561 PFAMVGYLR
+561 
-570 FTSYD
+570 
-575 FIAML
+575 
-580 YGNIAGRIFMSVCLI
+580 AG
-595 VVIVADYIAKR
+595 
-606 IVNIEI
+606 

>member
-129 VALNGPIIT
+129 VALNGPVIT

-183 SGKTTFLNALSEFID
+183 SGKTTFLNALSEYID

-262 TLDMVQAMSTG
+262 TLDMVQAM
-273 HDGSLSTGHGN
+273 STGHGN

-356 NAESNGLVLG
+356 NAESNGRVLG
-366 ELKATGNKLVNTQII
+366 ELKATGNKLVNTQ
-381 LWLAKGILIIVAA
+381 KM
-394 SWLFYGNI
+394 
-402 YFSILMSPWL
+402 YF
-412 YLYIRENSKNNK
+412 
-424 RKERQQLALQFKDAM
+424 
-439 TAVSFALNAGYSV
+439 AGY
-452 ENSFKEALEEL
+452 
-463 KMLYGRNAVIVK
+463 G
-475 SFSEIA
+475 
-481 TRIHNNEN
+481 
-489 IENVLKDFA
+489 
-498 RKSDVEE
+498 
-505 IQYFS
+505 
-510 EIFGYAKRSGGD
+510 
-522 MITIIKDTTSLIR
+522 
-535 EKIEL
+535 
-540 DSEIKTIISGKKQE
+540 QE
-554 QGIMSIM
+554 DNTM
-561 PFAMVGYLR
+561 
-570 FTSYD
+570 
-575 FIAML
+575 
-580 YGNIAGRIFMSVCLI
+580 AG
-595 VVIVADYIAKR
+595 
-606 IVNIEI
+606 

>member
-183 SGKTTFLNALSEFID
+183 SGKTSLVNLIPRFYEFID

-262 TLDMVQAMSTG
+262 TLDMVQA
-273 HDGSLSTGHGN
+273 
-284 SPKDMMTRL
+284 
-293 ETMIL
+293 
-298 MGIDMPVAAIRQQL
+298 
-312 TSAID
+312 
-317 IIIHLGRLRDKT
+317 IIC
-329 RRVLQIA
+329 
-336 EVVGVSRGE
+336 
-345 VKFNK
+345 
-350 LFEFAE
+350 
-356 NAESNGLVLG
+356 
-366 ELKATGNKLVNTQII
+366 
-381 LWLAKGILIIVAA
+381 
-394 SWLFYGNI
+394 
-402 YFSILMSPWL
+402 
-412 YLYIRENSKNNK
+412 
-424 RKERQQLALQFKDAM
+424 
-439 TAVSFALNAGYSV
+439 
-452 ENSFKEALEEL
+452 
-463 KMLYGRNAVIVK
+463 
-475 SFSEIA
+475 
-481 TRIHNNEN
+481 
-489 IENVLKDFA
+489 
-498 RKSDVEE
+498 
-505 IQYFS
+505 
-510 EIFGYAKRSGGD
+510 
-522 MITIIKDTTSLIR
+522 TI
-535 EKIEL
+535 
-540 DSEIKTIISGKKQE
+540 
-554 QGIMSIM
+554 
-561 PFAMVGYLR
+561 
-570 FTSYD
+570 
-575 FIAML
+575 
-580 YGNIAGRIFMSVCLI
+580 
-595 VVIVADYIAKR
+595 
-606 IVNIEI
+606 

>member
-129 VALNGPIIT
+129 VALNGPVIT

-231 GKNEVTIRDLIR
+231 GKNEVTIRNLIR

-356 NAESNGLVLG
+356 NTESNGRVLG
-366 ELKATGNKLVNTQII
+366 ELKATGNKLVNTQ
-381 LWLAKGILIIVAA
+381 KM
-394 SWLFYGNI
+394 
-402 YFSILMSPWL
+402 YF
-412 YLYIRENSKNNK
+412 
-424 RKERQQLALQFKDAM
+424 
-439 TAVSFALNAGYSV
+439 AGY
-452 ENSFKEALEEL
+452 
-463 KMLYGRNAVIVK
+463 G
-475 SFSEIA
+475 
-481 TRIHNNEN
+481 
-489 IENVLKDFA
+489 
-498 RKSDVEE
+498 
-505 IQYFS
+505 
-510 EIFGYAKRSGGD
+510 
-522 MITIIKDTTSLIR
+522 
-535 EKIEL
+535 
-540 DSEIKTIISGKKQE
+540 QE
-554 QGIMSIM
+554 DNTM
-561 PFAMVGYLR
+561 
-570 FTSYD
+570 
-575 FIAML
+575 
-580 YGNIAGRIFMSVCLI
+580 AG
-595 VVIVADYIAKR
+595 
-606 IVNIEI
+606 

>member
-129 VALNGPIIT
+129 VALNGPVIT

-145 ALTMEKLIETGSLT
+145 ALTMEKLIETDSLT

-366 ELKATGNKLVNTQII
+366 ELKATGNKLVNTQ
-381 LWLAKGILIIVAA
+381 KM
-394 SWLFYGNI
+394 
-402 YFSILMSPWL
+402 YF
-412 YLYIRENSKNNK
+412 
-424 RKERQQLALQFKDAM
+424 
-439 TAVSFALNAGYSV
+439 AGY
-452 ENSFKEALEEL
+452 
-463 KMLYGRNAVIVK
+463 G
-475 SFSEIA
+475 
-481 TRIHNNEN
+481 
-489 IENVLKDFA
+489 
-498 RKSDVEE
+498 
-505 IQYFS
+505 
-510 EIFGYAKRSGGD
+510 
-522 MITIIKDTTSLIR
+522 
-535 EKIEL
+535 
-540 DSEIKTIISGKKQE
+540 QE
-554 QGIMSIM
+554 DNTM
-561 PFAMVGYLR
+561 
-570 FTSYD
+570 
-575 FIAML
+575 
-580 YGNIAGRIFMSVCLI
+580 AG
-595 VVIVADYIAKR
+595 
-606 IVNIEI
+606 

>member
-129 VALNGPIIT
+129 VALNGPVIT

-203 ITIEDAA
+203 ITIEDSA

-356 NAESNGLVLG
+356 NAESNGRVLG
-366 ELKATGNKLVNTQII
+366 ELKATGNKLVNTQ
-381 LWLAKGILIIVAA
+381 KM
-394 SWLFYGNI
+394 
-402 YFSILMSPWL
+402 YF
-412 YLYIRENSKNNK
+412 
-424 RKERQQLALQFKDAM
+424 
-439 TAVSFALNAGYSV
+439 AGY
-452 ENSFKEALEEL
+452 
-463 KMLYGRNAVIVK
+463 G
-475 SFSEIA
+475 
-481 TRIHNNEN
+481 
-489 IENVLKDFA
+489 
-498 RKSDVEE
+498 
-505 IQYFS
+505 
-510 EIFGYAKRSGGD
+510 
-522 MITIIKDTTSLIR
+522 
-535 EKIEL
+535 
-540 DSEIKTIISGKKQE
+540 QE
-554 QGIMSIM
+554 DNTM
-561 PFAMVGYLR
+561 
-570 FTSYD
+570 
-575 FIAML
+575 
-580 YGNIAGRIFMSVCLI
+580 AG
-595 VVIVADYIAKR
+595 
-606 IVNIEI
+606 

>member
-129 VALNGPIIT
+129 VALNGPVIT

-145 ALTMEKLIETGSLT
+145 ALTMEKLTETGSLT

-284 SPKDMMTRL
+284 GPKDMMTRL

-366 ELKATGNKLVNTQII
+366 ELKATGNKLVNTQ
-381 LWLAKGILIIVAA
+381 KMH
-394 SWLFYGNI
+394 F
-402 YFSILMSPWL
+402 
-412 YLYIRENSKNNK
+412 
-424 RKERQQLALQFKDAM
+424 
-439 TAVSFALNAGYSV
+439 AGY
-452 ENSFKEALEEL
+452 
-463 KMLYGRNAVIVK
+463 G
-475 SFSEIA
+475 
-481 TRIHNNEN
+481 
-489 IENVLKDFA
+489 
-498 RKSDVEE
+498 
-505 IQYFS
+505 
-510 EIFGYAKRSGGD
+510 
-522 MITIIKDTTSLIR
+522 
-535 EKIEL
+535 
-540 DSEIKTIISGKKQE
+540 QE
-554 QGIMSIM
+554 DNTM
-561 PFAMVGYLR
+561 
-570 FTSYD
+570 
-575 FIAML
+575 
-580 YGNIAGRIFMSVCLI
+580 AG
-595 VVIVADYIAKR
+595 
-606 IVNIEI
+606 

>member
-129 VALNGPIIT
+129 VALKGPVIT

-145 ALTMEKLIETGSLT
+145 ALTMEKLIQTGSLT

-366 ELKATGNKLVNTQII
+366 ELKATGNKLVNTQ
-381 LWLAKGILIIVAA
+381 KM
-394 SWLFYGNI
+394 
-402 YFSILMSPWL
+402 YF
-412 YLYIRENSKNNK
+412 
-424 RKERQQLALQFKDAM
+424 
-439 TAVSFALNAGYSV
+439 AGY
-452 ENSFKEALEEL
+452 
-463 KMLYGRNAVIVK
+463 G
-475 SFSEIA
+475 
-481 TRIHNNEN
+481 
-489 IENVLKDFA
+489 
-498 RKSDVEE
+498 
-505 IQYFS
+505 
-510 EIFGYAKRSGGD
+510 
-522 MITIIKDTTSLIR
+522 
-535 EKIEL
+535 
-540 DSEIKTIISGKKQE
+540 QE
-554 QGIMSIM
+554 DNTM
-561 PFAMVGYLR
+561 
-570 FTSYD
+570 
-575 FIAML
+575 
-580 YGNIAGRIFMSVCLI
+580 AG
-595 VVIVADYIAKR
+595 
-606 IVNIEI
+606 